1 MALTRKVL
9 EELGISEAQ
18 VEAVLAAQ
26 AEAQAEGD
34 AGAQGEESAEEEAV
48 DWQGRY
54 EQLRLAFE
62 GFRQAQAA
70 REQLERVKAAYTALL
85 KGANVDERRWGAI
98 LRATDLTGLALD
110 ADGSLM
116 DAERLTEAIRRDWAD
131 FIVTSSRRGATV
143 PTPPGLG
150 GARRSRDEIMAIAD
164 SRERQRA
171 IAENHELFG
180 F

>member
-1 MALTRKVL
+1 MIVKDFCFASASGLCDIHARSMTPDEGEPKAVVQITHGMAEHK
-9 EELGISEAQ
+9 E
-18 VEAVLAAQ
+18 
-26 AEAQAEGD
+26 
-34 AGAQGEESAEEEAV
+34 
-48 DWQGRY
+48 RY
-54 EQLRLAFE
+54 MWL
-62 GFRQAQAA
+62 
-70 REQLERVKAAYTALL
+70 
-85 KGANVDERRWGAI
+85 
-98 LRATDLTGLALD
+98 
-110 ADGSLM
+110 
-116 DAERLTEAIRRDWAD
+116 AERLTEAIRRDWAD